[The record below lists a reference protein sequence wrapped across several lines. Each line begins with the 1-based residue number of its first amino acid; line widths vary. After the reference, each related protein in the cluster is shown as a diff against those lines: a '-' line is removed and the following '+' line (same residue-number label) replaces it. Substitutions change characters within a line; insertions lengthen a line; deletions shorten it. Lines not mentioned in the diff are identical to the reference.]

1 MKLSS
6 VPILR
11 ERQVFDM
18 AENIGNSTLTYAAAE
33 PDIEAVQNS
42 MREIISNKAVCQILG
57 DEFTEHLKEWDKAI
71 TKRRTEPFSL
81 VVLGDFKRG
90 KSTIINAILGKSI
103 APVNVAPETFT
114 INSIS
119 YGETPLAEA
128 VLKNGQRITLTAD
141 DLVRER
147 LEKLMRAFPD
157 SLDYIDIRDNAEILK
172 EIRIVDTPGLSD
184 LDCLDKQVQDYLV
197 NADAIIYIASALSP
211 FSESEQ
217 VFLASHI
224 RPMSFSKLFV
234 LVNMIDAMNTMED
247 IEKIISR
254 VSERCEMIM
263 PNAFVYG
270 VSGIDEYRRKIG
282 LNRPDIKGFQEF
294 YENEFLK
301 FEMALKREIILQ
313 KDYIRTQRVIT
324 MLNLMLNDTAARIH
338 MIYDMIAMDKKK
350 LDDLSIQIN
359 SECESLASAI
369 ENRRPK
375 ILLSVTE
382 MQQQAEQ
389 WMYGFF
395 SKLREDI
402 YEARNS
408 GNPEDIEKHF
418 YSYLVDKV
426 GEAYK
431 KCIEIHEKAL
441 GEVIVEMGSD
451 LSKKLGISAIADG
464 AAAAAGKDSNYFGSL
479 MLVSQSVIDAAGAG
493 ENGSFPS
500 ETMSSF
506 KNILKRKRT
515 TNIIDTALENYD
527 DVRNNAV
534 KDLKAAYKKMAENAL
549 KQLDSIYQMQ
559 VEASRD
565 ALAQAKE
572 MTENTNND
580 AMKLHLGKAVQI
592 LDKAADILR
601 KYS

>member
-1 MKLSS
+1 MS
-6 VPILR
+6 
-11 ERQVFDM
+11 E
-18 AENIGNSTLTYAAAE
+18 ENMNNTLTYADVE
-33 PDIEAVQNS
+33 PDIEKIQNY
-42 MREIISNKAVCQILG
+42 MREILANKPVCRILG
-57 DEFTEHLKEWDKAI
+57 EEFTDNLKQWDKAI

-119 YGETPLAEA
+119 YGETPTAEA
-128 VLKNGQRITLTAD
+128 VLTNGQRIMLTSD
-141 DLVRER
+141 DLQRER
-147 LEKLMRAFPD
+147 LEKLTRAFPD
-157 SLDYIDIRDNAEILK
+157 SLEYIDIRDNAEILK

-197 NADAIIYIASALSP
+197 NADAILYVASALSP

-217 VFLASHI
+217 EFLATHI

-234 LVNMIDAMNTMED
+234 LVNMIDAMSSLND
-247 IEKIISR
+247 IEKIINR
-254 VSERCEMIM
+254 VSERCEQIV
-263 PNAFVYG
+263 PNAIVYG

-282 LNRPDIKGFQEF
+282 LNRPDLTGLQEF

-301 FEMALKREIILQ
+301 FEMSLKREIILQ
-313 KDYIRTQRVIT
+313 KDFIRTQRVIT
-324 MLNLMLNDTAARIH
+324 MLNLMLNDTASRIH
-338 MIYDMIAMDKKK
+338 MVYDMIALDKQK
-350 LDDLSIQIN
+350 LVDLSEKIDE
-359 SECESLASAI
+359 ECRSLAQAI
-369 ENRRPK
+369 EERRPK
-375 ILLSVTE
+375 IVLSVTE

-402 YEARNS
+402 YEARNQ
-408 GNPEDIEKHF
+408 GNPEDVEKHF
-418 YSYLVDKV
+418 YSFLVDKV

-441 GEVIVEMGSD
+441 NKVLGDMGRELARKLGLANLAEEAASGND
-451 LSKKLGISAIADG
+451 LS
-464 AAAAAGKDSNYFGSL
+464 DSFV
-479 MLVSQSVIDAAGAG
+479 LVSQSVINAAGAD
-493 ENGSFPS
+493 ENGSYPS

-506 KNILKRKRT
+506 KKILGRKRT
-515 TNIIDTALENYD
+515 TNIIDTALENFD
-527 DVRNNAV
+527 DVRTNAV
-534 KDLKAAYKKMAENAL
+534 KDLKNAYKRMAENAI
-549 KQLDSIYQMQ
+549 KRFDSLYQTQ

-572 MTENTNND
+572 MTEISNNE
-580 AMKLHLGKAVQI
+580 AVKQHLGKAVAV
-592 LDKAADILR
+592 LDEAAAVLR
-601 KYS
+601 QYC

>member
-1 MKLSS
+1 MS
-6 VPILR
+6 
-11 ERQVFDM
+11 
-18 AENIGNSTLTYAAAE
+18 ENMNNTLTYADVE
-33 PDIEAVQNS
+33 PDIEKIQNY
-42 MREIISNKAVCQILG
+42 MREILANKPVCRILG
-57 DEFTEHLKEWDKAI
+57 EEFTDNLKQWDKAI

-119 YGETPLAEA
+119 YGETPTAEA
-128 VLKNGQRITLTAD
+128 VLSNGQRIMLTAD
-141 DLVRER
+141 DLQRER
-147 LEKLMRAFPD
+147 LEKLTRAFPD
-157 SLDYIDIRDNAEILK
+157 SLEYIDIRDNAEILK

-197 NADAIIYIASALSP
+197 NADAIVYVASALSP

-217 VFLASHI
+217 LFLATHI

-234 LVNMIDAMNTMED
+234 LVNMIDAMGSMKD
-247 IEKIISR
+247 IEKIINR
-254 VSERCEMIM
+254 VSERCEQIV

-282 LNRPDIKGFQEF
+282 LNRPDLTGLQEF

-301 FEMALKREIILQ
+301 FEMSLKREIILQ
-313 KDYIRTQRVIT
+313 KDFIRTQRVIT
-324 MLNLMLNDTAARIH
+324 MLNLMLNDTASRIH
-338 MIYDMIAMDKKK
+338 MVYDMIALDKQK
-350 LDDLSIQIN
+350 LVDLSEKIDE
-359 SECESLASAI
+359 ECRTLAQAI
-369 ENRRPK
+369 EERRPK
-375 ILLSVTE
+375 IVLSVTE

-402 YEARNS
+402 YEARNQ
-408 GNPEDIEKHF
+408 GNPDDVEKHF
-418 YSYLVDKV
+418 YSFLVDKV

-441 GEVIVEMGSD
+441 NEVLANMGRE
-451 LSKKLGISAIADG
+451 LARKLGLANLAEE
-464 AAAAAGKDSNYFGSL
+464 AAAGNGLSDSFV
-479 MLVSQSVIDAAGAG
+479 LVSQSVINAAGAD
-493 ENGSFPS
+493 ENGSYPS

-506 KNILKRKRT
+506 KNILGRKRT
-515 TNIIDTALENYD
+515 TNVIDTALENFD
-527 DVRNNAV
+527 DVRTNAV
-534 KDLKAAYKKMAENAL
+534 KDLKSAYKKMAENAI
-549 KQLDSIYQMQ
+549 KRFDSLYQTQ

-572 MTENTNND
+572 MTESSSNEAVKT
-580 AMKLHLGKAVQI
+580 HLGKAVAV
-592 LDKAADILR
+592 LDEAADVLR
-601 KYS
+601 KYC

>member
-1 MKLSS
+1 MS
-6 VPILR
+6 
-11 ERQVFDM
+11 
-18 AENIGNSTLTYAAAE
+18 ENMNNTLTYADVE
-33 PDIEAVQNS
+33 PDIEKIQNY
-42 MREIISNKAVCQILG
+42 MREILANKPVCRILG
-57 DEFTEHLKEWDKAI
+57 EEFTDNLKQWDKAI

-119 YGETPLAEA
+119 YGETPIAEA
-128 VLKNGQRITLTAD
+128 VLSNGQRIMLTAD
-141 DLVRER
+141 DLQRER
-147 LEKLMRAFPD
+147 LEKLTRAFPD
-157 SLDYIDIRDNAEILK
+157 SLEYIDIRDNAEILK

-197 NADAIIYIASALSP
+197 NADAIVYVASALSP

-217 VFLASHI
+217 LFLATHI

-234 LVNMIDAMNTMED
+234 LVNMIDAMGSMKD
-247 IEKIISR
+247 IEKIINR
-254 VSERCEMIM
+254 VSERCEQIV

-282 LNRPDIKGFQEF
+282 LNRPDLTGLQEF

-301 FEMALKREIILQ
+301 FEMSLKREIILQ
-313 KDYIRTQRVIT
+313 KDFIRTQRVIT
-324 MLNLMLNDTAARIH
+324 MLNLMLNDTASRIH
-338 MIYDMIAMDKKK
+338 MVYDMIALDKQK
-350 LDDLSIQIN
+350 LVDLSEKIDE
-359 SECESLASAI
+359 ECRTLAQAI
-369 ENRRPK
+369 EERRPK
-375 ILLSVTE
+375 IVLSVTE

-402 YEARNS
+402 YEARNQ
-408 GNPEDIEKHF
+408 GNPDDVEKHF
-418 YSYLVDKV
+418 YSFLVDKV

-441 GEVIVEMGSD
+441 NEVLANMGRE
-451 LSKKLGISAIADG
+451 LARKLGLANLAEE
-464 AAAAAGKDSNYFGSL
+464 AAAGNGLSDSFV
-479 MLVSQSVIDAAGAG
+479 LVSQSVINAAGAD
-493 ENGSFPS
+493 ENGSYPS

-506 KNILKRKRT
+506 KNILGRKRT
-515 TNIIDTALENYD
+515 TNVIDTALENFD
-527 DVRNNAV
+527 DVRTNAV
-534 KDLKAAYKKMAENAL
+534 KDLKSAYKKMAENAI
-549 KQLDSIYQMQ
+549 KRFDSLYQTQ

-572 MTENTNND
+572 MTESSSNEAVKT
-580 AMKLHLGKAVQI
+580 HLGKAVAV
-592 LDKAADILR
+592 LDEAADVLR
-601 KYS
+601 KYC

>member
-1 MKLSS
+1 MS
-6 VPILR
+6 
-11 ERQVFDM
+11 
-18 AENIGNSTLTYAAAE
+18 ENTNNTLTYADVE
-33 PDIEAVQNS
+33 PDIEKIQNY
-42 MREIISNKAVCQILG
+42 MREILANKPVCRILG
-57 DEFTEHLKEWDKAI
+57 EEFTDNLKQWDKAI

-119 YGETPLAEA
+119 YGETPSAEA
-128 VLKNGQRITLTAD
+128 VLSNGQRIMLTAD
-141 DLVRER
+141 DLQRER
-147 LEKLMRAFPD
+147 LEKLTRAFPE
-157 SLDYIDIRDNAEILK
+157 SLEYIDIRDNAEILK

-197 NADAIIYIASALSP
+197 NADAIVYVASALSP

-217 VFLASHI
+217 VFLATHI

-234 LVNMIDAMNTMED
+234 LVNMIDAMGSMRD
-247 IEKIISR
+247 IEKIINR
-254 VSERCEMIM
+254 VSECCERIV

-282 LNRPDIKGFQEF
+282 LNRPDLTGLQEF

-301 FEMALKREIILQ
+301 FEMSLKREIILQ
-313 KDYIRTQRVIT
+313 KDFIRTQRVIT
-324 MLNLMLNDTAARIH
+324 MLNLMLNDTASRIH
-338 MIYDMIAMDKKK
+338 MVYDMIALDKQK
-350 LDDLSIQIN
+350 LVDLSEKIDQ
-359 SECESLASAI
+359 ECHSLAQAI
-369 ENRRPK
+369 EERRPK
-375 ILLSVTE
+375 IVLSVTE

-402 YEARNS
+402 YEARNQ
-408 GNPEDIEKHF
+408 GNPEDVEKHF
-418 YSYLVDKV
+418 YSFLVDKV

-441 GEVIVEMGSD
+441 NEVLANMGRE
-451 LSKKLGISAIADG
+451 LARKLGLANLAEE
-464 AAAAAGKDSNYFGSL
+464 AAAGNGLSDSFV
-479 MLVSQSVIDAAGAG
+479 LVSQSVINAAGAD
-493 ENGSFPS
+493 ENGSYPS

-506 KNILKRKRT
+506 KNILGRRRT
-515 TNIIDTALENYD
+515 TNIIDTALENFD
-527 DVRNNAV
+527 DVRSNAV
-534 KDLKAAYKKMAENAL
+534 KDLKSAYKKMAENAI
-549 KQLDSIYQMQ
+549 KRFDSLYQTQ

-572 MTENTNND
+572 MTESSNNEVV
-580 AMKLHLGKAVQI
+580 KTHLGKAVAV
-592 LDKAADILR
+592 LDEAANVLR
-601 KYS
+601 KYC

>member
-1 MKLSS
+1 
-6 VPILR
+6 
-11 ERQVFDM
+11 M
-18 AENIGNSTLTYAAAE
+18 AEMTENTSALNYAAAE
-33 PDIEAVQNS
+33 PDIERIQNG
-42 MREIISNKAVCQILG
+42 MRQLIGNKAVCQILG
-57 DEFTEHLKEWDKAI
+57 EDFTERLIEWDKAI

-119 YGETPLAEA
+119 YGETPSAEA

-141 DLVRER
+141 DLVRDR

-157 SLDYIDIRDNAEILK
+157 TLDYIDIRDNAELLK

-197 NADAIIYIASALSP
+197 NADAIIYVASALSP

-217 VFLASHI
+217 FFLASHI
-224 RPMSFSKLFV
+224 RPMSFNKLYV
-234 LVNMIDAMNTMED
+234 LVNMIDAMNSEED
-247 IEKIISR
+247 MDRIINR
-254 VSERCEMIM
+254 VRERCEMIM

-282 LNRPDIKGFQEF
+282 LNRPDIKGFQEY

-301 FEMALKREIILQ
+301 FEVSLKREIILQ
-313 KDYIRTQRVIT
+313 KDVIRTQRVLT
-324 MLNLMLNDTAARIH
+324 MLNLMIKDTAARIH
-338 MIYDMIAMDKKK
+338 MIYDMIALDKKK
-350 LDDLSIQIN
+350 LDDLSAQIN
-359 SECESLASAI
+359 NECESLATAL
-369 ENRRPK
+369 EHRRPK

-395 SKLREDI
+395 SKLRDDI
-402 YEARNS
+402 YETRNTAT
-408 GNPEDIEKHF
+408 PEDIDKHF

-431 KCIEIHEKAL
+431 KCLDIHEKAL
-441 GEVIVEMGSD
+441 SELISKMGQE
-451 LSKKLGISAIADG
+451 LAKKLGISSLANETG
-464 AAAAAGKDSNYFGSL
+464 TAAAVDEDSLNNL
-479 MLVSQSVIDAAGAG
+479 NMLVTKSVMNAAGAG
-493 ENGSFPS
+493 ENDNFPS
-500 ETMSSF
+500 GAMASF

-515 TNIIDTALENYD
+515 TDVIDTALENYD
-527 DVRNNAV
+527 DIRNNTV
-534 KDLKAAYKKMAENAL
+534 KDLKAAYKVMADTAL
-549 KQLDSIYQMQ
+549 KQLDSIYQTQ

-565 ALAQAKE
+565 ALNQAKE
-572 MTENTNND
+572 MSETASNA
-580 AMKLHLGKAVQI
+580 AMRQHLQNAVEI
-592 LDKAADILR
+592 LDEAAGIL
-601 KYS
+601 KNYD

>member
-1 MKLSS
+1 MS
-6 VPILR
+6 
-11 ERQVFDM
+11 
-18 AENIGNSTLTYAAAE
+18 ENINNTLTYADVE
-33 PDIEAVQNS
+33 PDIEKIQNY
-42 MREIISNKAVCQILG
+42 MREILANKPVCRILG
-57 DEFTEHLKEWDKAI
+57 EEFTDNLKQWDKAI

-119 YGETPLAEA
+119 YGETPTAEA
-128 VLKNGQRITLTAD
+128 VLSNGQRIMLTAD
-141 DLVRER
+141 DLQRER
-147 LEKLMRAFPD
+147 LEKLTRAFPD
-157 SLDYIDIRDNAEILK
+157 SLEYIDIRDNAEILK

-197 NADAIIYIASALSP
+197 NADAIVYVASALSP

-217 VFLASHI
+217 VFLATHI

-234 LVNMIDAMNTMED
+234 LVNMIDAMGSMQD
-247 IEKIISR
+247 IEKIINR
-254 VSERCEMIM
+254 VSERCEQIV

-282 LNRPDIKGFQEF
+282 INRPDLTGLQEF

-301 FEMALKREIILQ
+301 FEMSLKREIILQ
-313 KDYIRTQRVIT
+313 KDFIRTQRVIT
-324 MLNLMLNDTAARIH
+324 MLNLMLNDTASRIH
-338 MIYDMIAMDKKK
+338 MVYDMIALDKQK
-350 LDDLSIQIN
+350 LVDLSEKIDE
-359 SECESLASAI
+359 ECRSLAQAI
-369 ENRRPK
+369 EERRPK
-375 ILLSVTE
+375 IVLSVTE

-402 YEARNS
+402 YEARNQ
-408 GNPEDIEKHF
+408 GNPEDVEKHF
-418 YSYLVDKV
+418 YSFLVDKV

-441 GEVIVEMGSD
+441 NNVLSDMGRE
-451 LSKKLGISAIADG
+451 LARKLGLANLAEE
-464 AAAAAGKDSNYFGSL
+464 AAAGNGLSDSFV
-479 MLVSQSVIDAAGAG
+479 LVSQSVINAAGAD
-493 ENGSFPS
+493 ENGSYPS
-500 ETMSSF
+500 EMMSSF
-506 KNILKRKRT
+506 KNLLGRRRT
-515 TNIIDTALENYD
+515 TNIIDTALENFD
-527 DVRNNAV
+527 DVRMNAV
-534 KDLKAAYKKMAENAL
+534 KDLKSAYKKMAENAL
-549 KQLDSIYQMQ
+549 KRFDSLYQTQ

-572 MTENTNND
+572 MTESNNNE
-580 AMKLHLGKAVQI
+580 AVRTHLGKAVSV
-592 LDKAADILR
+592 LDEAADVLR
-601 KYS
+601 KYC

>member
-1 MKLSS
+1 MS
-6 VPILR
+6 
-11 ERQVFDM
+11 
-18 AENIGNSTLTYAAAE
+18 ENTNNTLTYADVE
-33 PDIEAVQNS
+33 PDIEKIQNY
-42 MREIISNKAVCQILG
+42 MREILANKPVCRILG
-57 DEFTEHLKEWDKAI
+57 EEFTDNLKQWDKAI

-119 YGETPLAEA
+119 YGETPSAEA
-128 VLKNGQRITLTAD
+128 VLSNGQRIMLTAD
-141 DLVRER
+141 DLQRER
-147 LEKLMRAFPD
+147 LEKLTRAFPE
-157 SLDYIDIRDNAEILK
+157 SLEYIDIRDNAEILK

-197 NADAIIYIASALSP
+197 NADAIVYVASALSP

-217 VFLASHI
+217 VFLATHI
-224 RPMSFSKLFV
+224 QPMSFSKLFV
-234 LVNMIDAMNTMED
+234 LVNMIDAMGSMKD
-247 IEKIISR
+247 IEKILNR
-254 VSERCEMIM
+254 VSECCERIV

-282 LNRPDIKGFQEF
+282 LNRPDLTGLQEF

-301 FEMALKREIILQ
+301 FEMSLKREIILQ
-313 KDYIRTQRVIT
+313 KDFIRTQRVIT
-324 MLNLMLNDTAARIH
+324 MLNLMLNDTASRIH
-338 MIYDMIAMDKKK
+338 MVYDMIALDKQK
-350 LDDLSIQIN
+350 LVDLSEKIDE
-359 SECESLASAI
+359 ECRSLAQAI
-369 ENRRPK
+369 EERRPK
-375 ILLSVTE
+375 IVLSVTE

-402 YEARNS
+402 YEARNQ
-408 GNPEDIEKHF
+408 GNPEDVEKHF
-418 YSYLVDKV
+418 YSFLVDKV

-441 GEVIVEMGSD
+441 NEVLSNMGRE
-451 LSKKLGISAIADG
+451 LARKLGLANLAEE
-464 AAAAAGKDSNYFGSL
+464 AAAGNGLSDSFV
-479 MLVSQSVIDAAGAG
+479 LVSQSVINAAGAD
-493 ENGSFPS
+493 ENGSYPS

-506 KNILKRKRT
+506 KNLLGRRRT
-515 TNIIDTALENYD
+515 TNIIDTALENFD
-527 DVRNNAV
+527 DVRSNAV
-534 KDLKAAYKKMAENAL
+534 KDLKSAYKKMAENAI
-549 KQLDSIYQMQ
+549 KRFDSLYQTQ

-572 MTENTNND
+572 MTENSNNE
-580 AMKLHLGKAVQI
+580 AVKTHLGKAVAV
-592 LDKAADILR
+592 LDEAADVLR
-601 KYS
+601 KYC

>member
-1 MKLSS
+1 
-6 VPILR
+6 
-11 ERQVFDM
+11 M
-18 AENIGNSTLTYAAAE
+18 AEMTENTSALNYAAAE
-33 PDIEAVQNS
+33 PDIERIQNG
-42 MREIISNKAVCQILG
+42 MRQLIGNKAVCQILG
-57 DEFTEHLKEWDKAI
+57 EDFTERLIEWDKAI

-119 YGETPLAEA
+119 YGETPSAEA

-141 DLVRER
+141 DLVRDR

-157 SLDYIDIRDNAEILK
+157 TLDYIDIRDNAELLK

-197 NADAIIYIASALSP
+197 NADAIIYVASALSP

-217 VFLASHI
+217 FFLASHI
-224 RPMSFSKLFV
+224 RPMSFNKLYV
-234 LVNMIDAMNTMED
+234 LVNMIDAMNSEED
-247 IEKIISR
+247 MDRIINR
-254 VSERCEMIM
+254 VRERCEMIM

-282 LNRPDIKGFQEF
+282 LNRPDIKGFQEY

-301 FEMALKREIILQ
+301 FEVSLKREIILQ
-313 KDYIRTQRVIT
+313 KDVIRTQRVLT
-324 MLNLMLNDTAARIH
+324 MLNLMIKDTAARIH
-338 MIYDMIAMDKKK
+338 MIYDMIALDKKK
-350 LDDLSIQIN
+350 LDDLSAQIN
-359 SECESLASAI
+359 NECESLATAL
-369 ENRRPK
+369 EHRRPK

-395 SKLREDI
+395 SKLRDDI
-402 YEARNS
+402 YETRNTAT
-408 GNPEDIEKHF
+408 PEDIDKHF

-431 KCIEIHEKAL
+431 KCLDIHEKAL
-441 GEVIVEMGSD
+441 SELISKMGQE
-451 LSKKLGISAIADG
+451 LAKKLGISSLANETG
-464 AAAAAGKDSNYFGSL
+464 TAAAVDEDSLNNL
-479 MLVSQSVIDAAGAG
+479 NMLVTKSVMNAAGAG
-493 ENGSFPS
+493 ENDNFPS
-500 ETMSSF
+500 GAMASF

-515 TNIIDTALENYD
+515 TDVIDTALENYD
-527 DVRNNAV
+527 DIRNNTV
-534 KDLKAAYKKMAENAL
+534 KDLKAAYKVMADTAL
-549 KQLDSIYQMQ
+549 KQLDSIYQTQ

-565 ALAQAKE
+565 ALNQAKE
-572 MTENTNND
+572 MSETASNA
-580 AMKLHLGKAVQI
+580 AMRQHLQNAVAI
-592 LDKAADILR
+592 LDEAAGILK
-601 KYS
+601 KYD

>member
-1 MKLSS
+1 MS
-6 VPILR
+6 
-11 ERQVFDM
+11 
-18 AENIGNSTLTYAAAE
+18 ENMNNTLTYADVE
-33 PDIEAVQNS
+33 PDIEKIQNY
-42 MREIISNKAVCQILG
+42 MREILANKPVCRILG
-57 DEFTEHLKEWDKAI
+57 EEFTDNLKQWDKAI

-119 YGETPLAEA
+119 YGETPTAEA
-128 VLKNGQRITLTAD
+128 VLSNGQRIMLTAD
-141 DLVRER
+141 DLQRER
-147 LEKLMRAFPD
+147 LEKLTRAFPD
-157 SLDYIDIRDNAEILK
+157 SLEYIDIRDNAEILK

-197 NADAIIYIASALSP
+197 NADAIVYVASALSP

-217 VFLASHI
+217 LFLATHI

-234 LVNMIDAMNTMED
+234 LVNMIDAMGSMKD
-247 IEKIISR
+247 IEKIINR
-254 VSERCEMIM
+254 VSERCEQIV

-282 LNRPDIKGFQEF
+282 LNRPDLTGLQEF

-301 FEMALKREIILQ
+301 FEMSLKREIILQ
-313 KDYIRTQRVIT
+313 KDFIRTQRVIT
-324 MLNLMLNDTAARIH
+324 MLNLMLNDTASRIH
-338 MIYDMIAMDKKK
+338 MVYDMIALDKQK
-350 LDDLSIQIN
+350 LVDLSEKIDE
-359 SECESLASAI
+359 ECRTLAQAI
-369 ENRRPK
+369 EERRPK
-375 ILLSVTE
+375 IVLSVTE

-402 YEARNS
+402 YEARNQ
-408 GNPEDIEKHF
+408 GNPDDVEKHF
-418 YSYLVDKV
+418 YSFLVDKV

-441 GEVIVEMGSD
+441 NEVLANMGRE
-451 LSKKLGISAIADG
+451 LARKLGLANLAEE
-464 AAAAAGKDSNYFGSL
+464 AAAGNGLSDSFV
-479 MLVSQSVIDAAGAG
+479 LVSQSVINAAGAD
-493 ENGSFPS
+493 ENGSYPS

-506 KNILKRKRT
+506 KNILGRKRT
-515 TNIIDTALENYD
+515 TNVIDTALENFD
-527 DVRNNAV
+527 DVRTNAV
-534 KDLKAAYKKMAENAL
+534 KDLKSAYKKMAENAI
-549 KQLDSIYQMQ
+549 KRFDSLYQTQ

-572 MTENTNND
+572 MTENSSNEAVKT
-580 AMKLHLGKAVQI
+580 HLGKAVAV
-592 LDKAADILR
+592 LDEAADVLR
-601 KYS
+601 KYC

>member
-1 MKLSS
+1 MS
-6 VPILR
+6 
-11 ERQVFDM
+11 
-18 AENIGNSTLTYAAAE
+18 ENTNNTLTYADVE
-33 PDIEAVQNS
+33 PDIEKIQNY
-42 MREIISNKAVCQILG
+42 MREILSNKPVCRILG
-57 DEFTEHLKEWDKAI
+57 EEFTDNLKQWDKAI

-119 YGETPLAEA
+119 YGETPSAEA
-128 VLKNGQRITLTAD
+128 VLSNGQRIMLTAD
-141 DLVRER
+141 DLQRER
-147 LEKLMRAFPD
+147 LEKLTRAFPE
-157 SLDYIDIRDNAEILK
+157 SLEYIDIRDNAEILK

-197 NADAIIYIASALSP
+197 NADAIVYVASALSP

-217 VFLASHI
+217 VFLATHI

-234 LVNMIDAMNTMED
+234 LVNMIDAMGSMKD
-247 IEKIISR
+247 IEKIINR
-254 VSERCEMIM
+254 VSERCEQIV

-282 LNRPDIKGFQEF
+282 LNRPDLTGLQEF

-313 KDYIRTQRVIT
+313 KDFIRTQRVIT
-324 MLNLMLNDTAARIH
+324 MLNLMLNDTASRIH
-338 MIYDMIAMDKKK
+338 MVYDMIALDKQK
-350 LDDLSIQIN
+350 LVDLSEKIDQ
-359 SECESLASAI
+359 ECHSLAQAI
-369 ENRRPK
+369 EERRPK
-375 ILLSVTE
+375 IVLSVTE

-402 YEARNS
+402 YEARNQ
-408 GNPEDIEKHF
+408 GNPEDVEKHF
-418 YSYLVDKV
+418 YSFLVDKV

-441 GEVIVEMGSD
+441 NEVLANMGRE
-451 LSKKLGISAIADG
+451 LARKLGLANLAEE
-464 AAAAAGKDSNYFGSL
+464 AAAGNGLSDSFV
-479 MLVSQSVIDAAGAG
+479 LVSQSVINAAGAD
-493 ENGSFPS
+493 ENGSYPS

-506 KNILKRKRT
+506 KNLLGRRRT
-515 TNIIDTALENYD
+515 TNIIDTALENFD
-527 DVRNNAV
+527 DVRSNAV
-534 KDLKAAYKKMAENAL
+534 KDLKSAYKKMAENAI
-549 KQLDSIYQMQ
+549 KRFDSLYQTQ

-572 MTENTNND
+572 MTESSNNE
-580 AMKLHLGKAVQI
+580 AVKTHLGKAVAV
-592 LDKAADILR
+592 LDEAADVLR
-601 KYS
+601 KYC

>member
-1 MKLSS
+1 MS
-6 VPILR
+6 
-11 ERQVFDM
+11 
-18 AENIGNSTLTYAAAE
+18 ENTNNTLTYADVE
-33 PDIEAVQNS
+33 PDIEKIQNY
-42 MREIISNKAVCQILG
+42 MREILANKPVCRILG
-57 DEFTEHLKEWDKAI
+57 EEFTDNLKQWDKAI

-119 YGETPLAEA
+119 YGETPTAEA
-128 VLKNGQRITLTAD
+128 ILSNGQRIMLTAD
-141 DLVRER
+141 DLQRER
-147 LEKLMRAFPD
+147 LEKLTRAFPD
-157 SLDYIDIRDNAEILK
+157 SLEYIDIRDNAEILK

-197 NADAIIYIASALSP
+197 NADAVVYVASALSP

-217 VFLASHI
+217 VFLATHI
-224 RPMSFSKLFV
+224 QPMSFSKLFV
-234 LVNMIDAMNTMED
+234 LVNMIDAMGSMRD
-247 IEKIISR
+247 IEKIINR
-254 VSERCEMIM
+254 VSECCERIV

-282 LNRPDIKGFQEF
+282 LNRPDLTGLQEF

-301 FEMALKREIILQ
+301 FEMSLKREIILQ
-313 KDYIRTQRVIT
+313 KDFIRTQRVIT
-324 MLNLMLNDTAARIH
+324 MLNLMLNDTASRIH
-338 MIYDMIAMDKKK
+338 MVYDMIALDKQK
-350 LDDLSIQIN
+350 LVDLSEKIDR
-359 SECESLASAI
+359 ECHSLAQAI
-369 ENRRPK
+369 EERRPK
-375 ILLSVTE
+375 IVLSVTE

-402 YEARNS
+402 YEARNQ
-408 GNPEDIEKHF
+408 GNPEDVEKHF
-418 YSYLVDKV
+418 YSFLVDKV

-441 GEVIVEMGSD
+441 NEVLANMGRE
-451 LSKKLGISAIADG
+451 LARKLGLANLAEE
-464 AAAAAGKDSNYFGSL
+464 ATAGNGLSDSFV
-479 MLVSQSVIDAAGAG
+479 LVSQSVINAAGAD
-493 ENGSFPS
+493 ENGSYPS

-506 KNILKRKRT
+506 KNLLGRRRT
-515 TNIIDTALENYD
+515 TNIIDTALENFD
-527 DVRNNAV
+527 DVRSNAV
-534 KDLKAAYKKMAENAL
+534 KDLKSAYKKMAENAI
-549 KQLDSIYQMQ
+549 KRFDSLYQTQ

-572 MTENTNND
+572 MTESSNNEVV
-580 AMKLHLGKAVQI
+580 KTHLGKAVAV
-592 LDKAADILR
+592 LDEAADVLR
-601 KYS
+601 KYC

>member
-1 MKLSS
+1 
-6 VPILR
+6 
-11 ERQVFDM
+11 M
-18 AENIGNSTLTYAAAE
+18 AEMTENTSALNYAAAE
-33 PDIEAVQNS
+33 PDIERIQNG
-42 MREIISNKAVCQILG
+42 MRQLIGNKAVCQILG
-57 DEFTEHLKEWDKAI
+57 EDFTERLIEWDKAI

-119 YGETPLAEA
+119 YGETPSAEA
-128 VLKNGQRITLTAD
+128 VLKNGQRITLAAD
-141 DLVRER
+141 DLVRDR

-157 SLDYIDIRDNAEILK
+157 TLDYIDIRDNAELLK

-197 NADAIIYIASALSP
+197 NADAIIYVASALSP

-217 VFLASHI
+217 FFLASHI
-224 RPMSFSKLFV
+224 RPMSFNKLYV
-234 LVNMIDAMNTMED
+234 LVNMIDAMNSEEDMER
-247 IEKIISR
+247 IINR
-254 VSERCEMIM
+254 VRERCEMIM

-282 LNRPDIKGFQEF
+282 LNRPDIKGFQEY

-301 FEMALKREIILQ
+301 FEVSLKREIILQ
-313 KDYIRTQRVIT
+313 KDVIRTQRVLT
-324 MLNLMLNDTAARIH
+324 MLNLMIKDTAARIH
-338 MIYDMIAMDKKK
+338 MIYDMIALDKKK
-350 LDDLSIQIN
+350 LDDLSAQIN
-359 SECESLASAI
+359 NECESLATAL
-369 ENRRPK
+369 EHRRPK

-395 SKLREDI
+395 SKLRDDI
-402 YEARNS
+402 YETRNTAT
-408 GNPEDIEKHF
+408 PEDIDKHF

-431 KCIEIHEKAL
+431 KCLDIHEKAL
-441 GEVIVEMGSD
+441 SELISKMGQE
-451 LSKKLGISAIADG
+451 LAKKLGISSLANETG
-464 AAAAAGKDSNYFGSL
+464 TAAAVDEDSLNNL
-479 MLVSQSVIDAAGAG
+479 NMLVTKSVMNAAGAG
-493 ENGSFPS
+493 ENDNFPS
-500 ETMSSF
+500 GAMASF

-515 TNIIDTALENYD
+515 TDVIDTALENYD
-527 DVRNNAV
+527 DIRNNTV
-534 KDLKAAYKKMAENAL
+534 KDLKAAYKVMADTAL
-549 KQLDSIYQMQ
+549 KQLDSIYQTQ

-565 ALAQAKE
+565 ALNQAKE
-572 MTENTNND
+572 MSETASNA
-580 AMKLHLGKAVQI
+580 AMRQHLQNAVEI
-592 LDKAADILR
+592 LDEAAGILK
-601 KYS
+601 KYD

>member
-1 MKLSS
+1 MS
-6 VPILR
+6 
-11 ERQVFDM
+11 
-18 AENIGNSTLTYAAAE
+18 ENTNNTLTYADVE
-33 PDIEAVQNS
+33 PDIEKIQNY
-42 MREIISNKAVCQILG
+42 MREILANKPVCRILG
-57 DEFTEHLKEWDKAI
+57 EEFTDNLKQWDKAI

-119 YGETPLAEA
+119 YGETPTAEA
-128 VLKNGQRITLTAD
+128 VLSNGQRIMLTAD
-141 DLVRER
+141 DLQRER
-147 LEKLMRAFPD
+147 LEKLTRAFPD
-157 SLDYIDIRDNAEILK
+157 SLEYIDIRDNAEILK

-197 NADAIIYIASALSP
+197 NADAIVYVASALSP

-217 VFLASHI
+217 FFLATHI
-224 RPMSFSKLFV
+224 QPMSFSKLFV
-234 LVNMIDAMNTMED
+234 LVNMIDAMGSMRD
-247 IEKIISR
+247 IEKIINR
-254 VSERCEMIM
+254 VSECCERIV

-282 LNRPDIKGFQEF
+282 LNRPDLTGLQEF

-301 FEMALKREIILQ
+301 FEMSLKREIILQ
-313 KDYIRTQRVIT
+313 KDFIRTQRVIT
-324 MLNLMLNDTAARIH
+324 MLNLMLNDTASRIH
-338 MIYDMIAMDKKK
+338 MVYDMIALDKQK
-350 LDDLSIQIN
+350 LVDLSEKIDR
-359 SECESLASAI
+359 ECHSLAQAI
-369 ENRRPK
+369 EERRPK
-375 ILLSVTE
+375 IVLSVTE

-402 YEARNS
+402 YEARNQ
-408 GNPEDIEKHF
+408 GNPEDVEKHF
-418 YSYLVDKV
+418 YSFLVDKV

-441 GEVIVEMGSD
+441 NEVLSNMGRE
-451 LSKKLGISAIADG
+451 LARKLGLANLAEE
-464 AAAAAGKDSNYFGSL
+464 ATAGNGLSDSFV
-479 MLVSQSVIDAAGAG
+479 LVSQSVINAAGAD
-493 ENGSFPS
+493 ENGSYPS

-506 KNILKRKRT
+506 KNLLGRRRT
-515 TNIIDTALENYD
+515 TNIIDTALENFD
-527 DVRNNAV
+527 DVRSNAV
-534 KDLKAAYKKMAENAL
+534 KDLKSAYKKMAENAI
-549 KQLDSIYQMQ
+549 KRFDSLYQTQ

-572 MTENTNND
+572 MTENSNNEVV
-580 AMKLHLGKAVQI
+580 KTHLGKAVAV
-592 LDKAADILR
+592 LDEAADVLR
-601 KYS
+601 KYC

>member
-1 MKLSS
+1 MS
-6 VPILR
+6 
-11 ERQVFDM
+11 
-18 AENIGNSTLTYAAAE
+18 ENMNNTLTYADVE
-33 PDIEAVQNS
+33 PDIEKIQNY
-42 MREIISNKAVCQILG
+42 MREILSNKPVCRILG
-57 DEFTEHLKEWDKAI
+57 EEFTDNLKQWDKAI

-119 YGETPLAEA
+119 YGETPSAEA
-128 VLKNGQRITLTAD
+128 VLSNGQRIMLTAD
-141 DLVRER
+141 DLQRER
-147 LEKLMRAFPD
+147 LEKLTRAFPE
-157 SLDYIDIRDNAEILK
+157 SLEYIDIRDNAEILK

-197 NADAIIYIASALSP
+197 NADAIVYVASALSP

-217 VFLASHI
+217 VFLATHI

-234 LVNMIDAMNTMED
+234 LVNMIDAMGSMKD
-247 IEKIISR
+247 IEKIINR
-254 VSERCEMIM
+254 VSERCEQIV

-282 LNRPDIKGFQEF
+282 LNRPDLTGLQEF

-313 KDYIRTQRVIT
+313 KDFIRTQRVIT
-324 MLNLMLNDTAARIH
+324 MLNLMLNDTASRIH
-338 MIYDMIAMDKKK
+338 MVYDMIALDKQK
-350 LDDLSIQIN
+350 LVDLSEKIDQ
-359 SECESLASAI
+359 ECRSLAQAI
-369 ENRRPK
+369 EERRPK
-375 ILLSVTE
+375 IVLSVTE

-402 YEARNS
+402 YEARNQ
-408 GNPEDIEKHF
+408 GNPEDVEKHF
-418 YSYLVDKV
+418 YSFLVDKV

-441 GEVIVEMGSD
+441 NEVLANMGRE
-451 LSKKLGISAIADG
+451 LARKLGLANLAEE
-464 AAAAAGKDSNYFGSL
+464 AAAGNGLSDSFV
-479 MLVSQSVIDAAGAG
+479 LVSQSVINAAGAD
-493 ENGSFPS
+493 ENGSYPS

-506 KNILKRKRT
+506 KNLLGRRRT
-515 TNIIDTALENYD
+515 TNIIDTALENFD
-527 DVRNNAV
+527 DVRSNAV
-534 KDLKAAYKKMAENAL
+534 KDLKSAYKKMAENAI
-549 KQLDSIYQMQ
+549 KRFDSLYQTQ

-572 MTENTNND
+572 MTESSNNE
-580 AMKLHLGKAVQI
+580 AVKTHLGKAVAV
-592 LDKAADILR
+592 LDEAADVLR
-601 KYS
+601 KYC

>member
-1 MKLSS
+1 MS
-6 VPILR
+6 
-11 ERQVFDM
+11 
-18 AENIGNSTLTYAAAE
+18 ENTNNTLTYADVE
-33 PDIEAVQNS
+33 PDIEKIQNY
-42 MREIISNKAVCQILG
+42 MREILANKPVCRILG
-57 DEFTEHLKEWDKAI
+57 EEFTDNLKQWDKAI

-119 YGETPLAEA
+119 YGETPSAEA
-128 VLKNGQRITLTAD
+128 VLSNGQRIMLTAD
-141 DLVRER
+141 DLQRER
-147 LEKLMRAFPD
+147 LEKLTRAFPD
-157 SLDYIDIRDNAEILK
+157 SLEYIDIRDNAEILK

-197 NADAIIYIASALSP
+197 NADAIVYVASALSP

-217 VFLASHI
+217 VFLATHI
-224 RPMSFSKLFV
+224 QPMSFSKLFV
-234 LVNMIDAMNTMED
+234 LVNMIDAMGSMKD
-247 IEKIISR
+247 IEKIINR
-254 VSERCEMIM
+254 VSECCERIV

-282 LNRPDIKGFQEF
+282 LNRPDLTGLQEF

-301 FEMALKREIILQ
+301 FEMSLKREIILQ
-313 KDYIRTQRVIT
+313 KDFVRTQRVIT
-324 MLNLMLNDTAARIH
+324 MLNLMLNDTASRIH
-338 MIYDMIAMDKKK
+338 MVYDMIALDKQK
-350 LDDLSIQIN
+350 LVDLSEKIDE
-359 SECESLASAI
+359 ECRTLAQAI
-369 ENRRPK
+369 EERRPK
-375 ILLSVTE
+375 IVLSVTE

-402 YEARNS
+402 YEARNQ
-408 GNPEDIEKHF
+408 GNPEDVEKHF
-418 YSYLVDKV
+418 YSFLVDKV

-441 GEVIVEMGSD
+441 NEVLANMGRE
-451 LSKKLGISAIADG
+451 LARKLGLANLAEETT
-464 AAAAAGKDSNYFGSL
+464 AGNGLSDSFV
-479 MLVSQSVIDAAGAG
+479 LVSQSVINAAGAD
-493 ENGSFPS
+493 ENGSYPS

-506 KNILKRKRT
+506 KNLLGRRRT
-515 TNIIDTALENYD
+515 TNIIDTALENFD
-527 DVRNNAV
+527 DVRSNAV
-534 KDLKAAYKKMAENAL
+534 KDLKSAYKKMAENAI
-549 KQLDSIYQMQ
+549 KRFDSLYQTQ

-572 MTENTNND
+572 MTESSNNE
-580 AMKLHLGKAVQI
+580 AVKTHLGKAVAV
-592 LDKAADILR
+592 LDEAAYVLR
-601 KYS
+601 KYC

>member
-1 MKLSS
+1 MS
-6 VPILR
+6 
-11 ERQVFDM
+11 
-18 AENIGNSTLTYAAAE
+18 ENTNNTLTYADVE
-33 PDIEAVQNS
+33 PDIEKIQGY
-42 MREIISNKAVCQILG
+42 MREILANKPVTKILG
-57 DEFTEHLKEWDKAI
+57 DEFTDNLKQWDKAI

-119 YGETPLAEA
+119 YGETPYSEA
-128 VLKNGQRITLTAD
+128 VLTNGQRIMLTAD
-141 DLVRER
+141 DLQRER
-147 LEKLMRAFPD
+147 LEKLTRAFPD
-157 SLDYIDIRDNAEILK
+157 SLEYIDIHDNAEILK

-197 NADAIIYIASALSP
+197 NADAIVYVASALSP

-217 VFLASHI
+217 EFLATHI

-234 LVNMIDAMNTMED
+234 LVNMIDAMGSMKD
-247 IEKIISR
+247 IEKIINR
-254 VSERCEMIM
+254 VSECCERLV

-282 LNRPDIKGFQEF
+282 INRPDLTGLQEF

-301 FEMALKREIILQ
+301 FEMALRREIILQ
-313 KDYIRTQRVIT
+313 KDFIRTQRVIT
-324 MLNLMLNDTAARIH
+324 MLNLMLNDTASRIH
-338 MIYDMIAMDKKK
+338 MVYDMIALDKQK
-350 LDDLSIQIN
+350 LVDLSEKIDE
-359 SECESLASAI
+359 ECRTLAQAI
-369 ENRRPK
+369 EERRPK
-375 ILLSVTE
+375 IVLSVTE

-402 YEARNS
+402 YEARNQ
-408 GNPEDIEKHF
+408 GNPEDVEKHF
-418 YSYLVDKV
+418 YSFLVDKV

-441 GEVIVEMGSD
+441 NEVLANMGRE
-451 LSKKLGISAIADG
+451 LARKLGLANLAEE
-464 AAAAAGKDSNYFGSL
+464 AASGNGLSDSFV
-479 MLVSQSVIDAAGAG
+479 LVSQSVINAAGAD

-506 KNILKRKRT
+506 KNLLGRRRT
-515 TNIIDTALENYD
+515 TNIIDTALENFD
-527 DVRNNAV
+527 DVRSNAV
-534 KDLKAAYKKMAENAL
+534 KDLKNAYKKMAENAI
-549 KQLDSIYQMQ
+549 KRFDSLYQTQ

-572 MTENTNND
+572 MSESSNNEVV
-580 AMKLHLGKAVQI
+580 KTHLGKAVAV
-592 LDKAADILR
+592 LDEAADVLR
-601 KYS
+601 KYC

>member
-1 MKLSS
+1 MS
-6 VPILR
+6 
-11 ERQVFDM
+11 
-18 AENIGNSTLTYAAAE
+18 ENMNNTLTYADVE
-33 PDIEAVQNS
+33 PDIEKIQNN
-42 MREIISNKAVCQILG
+42 MREILSNKPVCRILG
-57 DEFTEHLKEWDKAI
+57 EEFTDNLKQWDKAI

-90 KSTIINAILGKSI
+90 KSTVINAILGKSI

-119 YGETPLAEA
+119 YGETPSAEA
-128 VLKNGQRITLTAD
+128 VLSNGQRIMLTAD
-141 DLVRER
+141 DLQRER
-147 LEKLMRAFPD
+147 LEKLTRAFPE
-157 SLDYIDIRDNAEILK
+157 SLEYIDIRDNAEILK

-197 NADAIIYIASALSP
+197 NADAIVYVASALSP

-217 VFLASHI
+217 VFLATHI

-234 LVNMIDAMNTMED
+234 LVNMIDAMGSMKD
-247 IEKIISR
+247 IEKIINR
-254 VSERCEMIM
+254 VSERCEQIV

-282 LNRPDIKGFQEF
+282 LNRPDLTGLQEF

-313 KDYIRTQRVIT
+313 KDFIRTQRVIT
-324 MLNLMLNDTAARIH
+324 MLNLMLNDTASRIH
-338 MIYDMIAMDKKK
+338 MVYDMIALDKQK
-350 LDDLSIQIN
+350 LVDLSEKIDR
-359 SECESLASAI
+359 ECHSLAQAI
-369 ENRRPK
+369 EERRPK
-375 ILLSVTE
+375 IVLSVTE

-402 YEARNS
+402 YEARNQ
-408 GNPEDIEKHF
+408 GNPEDVEKHF
-418 YSYLVDKV
+418 YSFLVDKV

-441 GEVIVEMGSD
+441 NEVLANMGRE
-451 LSKKLGISAIADG
+451 LARKLGLANLAEE
-464 AAAAAGKDSNYFGSL
+464 AAAGNGLSDSFV
-479 MLVSQSVIDAAGAG
+479 LVSQSVINAAGAD
-493 ENGSFPS
+493 ENGSYPS

-506 KNILKRKRT
+506 KNLLGRRRT
-515 TNIIDTALENYD
+515 TNIIDTALENFD
-527 DVRNNAV
+527 DVRSNAV
-534 KDLKAAYKKMAENAL
+534 KDLKSAYKKMAENAI
-549 KQLDSIYQMQ
+549 KRFDSLYQTQ

-572 MTENTNND
+572 MTESSNNE
-580 AMKLHLGKAVQI
+580 AVKTHLGKAVAV
-592 LDKAADILR
+592 LDEAADVLR
-601 KYS
+601 KYC